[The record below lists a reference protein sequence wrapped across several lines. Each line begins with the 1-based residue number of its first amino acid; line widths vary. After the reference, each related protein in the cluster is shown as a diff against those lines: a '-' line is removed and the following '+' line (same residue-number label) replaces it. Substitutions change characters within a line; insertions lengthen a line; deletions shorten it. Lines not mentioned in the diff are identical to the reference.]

1 MRLLFLAALLC
12 SAYSLLAQEVL
23 VFGIVTD
30 LSTGKP
36 IDFATVYQSGTSNA
50 TETDGEGRYRLSVPA
65 NASSQVVVGRL
76 GYQET
81 RFTVPRMEADSKRNV
96 NVKLASKTSD
106 IEVVVRASRIEDV
119 GMVREEVTELKLLP
133 SASGNFESVLPSIAL
148 GVSSGTGGEL
158 SSQYNVRGGN
168 YDENLVYVN
177 DFEIYRPQLIRAG
190 YQEGL
195 SFPNIDLM
203 RDLTFSSGGFGA
215 RYGDKMSSVLDI
227 RYKRPED
234 WGGSMSASFLGA
246 SAHVEGSKRIGPN
259 AYNKLRVLLGARYKD
274 TRYIL
279 GTQDL
284 QGEYTPAFTDIQTYL
299 TYDIT
304 RDLQIGLLANYN
316 DALYRFVPQDR
327 STTLGLFTEAIR
339 LSAQFEGGQRDRFQN
354 GTTGLALTYIPEHK
368 KHPVYFKLLGS
379 RFSTSERESFDII
392 GRYTLSQI
400 ETDLGSDDF
409 GREIATLGQGTDHN
423 YVRNEFY
430 AEVYNLQHKGGIEFV
445 QQNSGGS
452 LKSNFVQWTAG
463 VKSELI
469 DDRLNEWN
477 RIDSAGYSLPYSD
490 EVVLLN
496 QVLKTENTLSSNRFS
511 ASIENTFSRRVD
523 QRYEL
528 QVIAGA
534 RASYWTLNEQ
544 FLFSP
549 RAQLLYKPLQWRNEV
564 SFKLAGGVYYQPPFY
579 RELRRPDGTVN
590 PSLRAQRSVHLVTGI
605 NYDFIW
611 EKVSAKPLRFI
622 AEAYYKRLT
631 DLVSYELDNVRIRY
645 SGENDAEGYVYGLD
659 MRINGEIVPG
669 AESWINL
676 SILQAR
682 ERLLGVQHQR
692 GVIENRE
699 TVFRDVDYV
708 PRPTDRFM
716 MLNMFF
722 QDYLPSNERMTAN
735 VSLSVGSGLP
745 FGRPEDNIVTRN
757 AFRFRPYHRLDIGF
771 GFHLWD
777 EEWIDRKPR
786 HPFRFTKSSWLSLEV
801 FNLMEVAN
809 TASNTWIKATTN
821 IEYAIPDNLTSRR
834 INLRLR
840 CDF

>member
-1 MRLLFLAALLC
+1 MITLMMHG
-12 SAYSLLAQEVL
+12 QDVV
-23 VFGIVTD
+23 VFGNVTD
-30 LSTGKP
+30 LNTGKP
-36 IDFATVYQSGTSNA
+36 IDFATVYQAGTANA
-50 TETDGEGRYRLSVPA
+50 TETDINGLYRLEVPED
-65 NASSQVVVGRL
+65 ASCQIIVGRL
-76 GYQET
+76 GYVET
-81 RFTVPRMEADSKRNV
+81 TFSVPRMDAGSKRNI
-96 NVKLASKTSD
+96 NVQLASKDSGL
-106 IEVVVRASRIEDV
+106 EVVVRASRIEDV
-119 GMVREEVTELKLLP
+119 GMVREEVTDLKLLP
-133 SASGNFESVLPSIAL
+133 TASGNFESVLPSIAL
-148 GVSSGTGGEL
+148 GVSTGSGGEL

-195 SFPNIDLM
+195 SFPNIDMM
-203 RDLTFSSGGFGA
+203 RDLSFSSGGFGA

-234 WGGSMSASFLGA
+234 WGGSVTASFLGA

-259 AYNKLRVLLGARYKD
+259 AYNKLRMIVGARYKD

-299 TYDIT
+299 TYDVT
-304 RDLQIGLLANYN
+304 RELQVGLLANYN
-316 DALYRFVPQDR
+316 DALYRFTPVER
-327 STTLGLFTEAIR
+327 NTTLGLFTEAIR
-339 LSAQFEGGQRDRFQN
+339 FSAQFDGGQRDRFQN
-354 GTTGLALTYIPEHK
+354 GTTGLSLTYIPDDS
-368 KHPVYFKLLGS
+368 KHPVYLKVLGS
-379 RFSTSERESFDII
+379 RFSTNERESIDII

-400 ETDLGSDDF
+400 ETDLGNDDF
-409 GREIATLGQGTDHN
+409 GREIATLGMGTDHN
-423 YVRNEFY
+423 FVRNEFY
-430 AEVYNLQHKGGIEFV
+430 AEVYNLQHKGGVEFV
-445 QQNSGGS
+445 QEQDGGS
-452 LKSNFVQWTAG
+452 HRSHFLQWTAG
-463 VKSELI
+463 VKSEVI

-477 RIDSAGYSLPYSD
+477 RIDSAGYSLPYSR
-490 EVVLLN
+490 EAVLLD
-496 QVLKTENTLSSNRFS
+496 QVLKTENDLESTRLS
-511 ASIENTFSRRVD
+511 ASVENTFSRRVD

-528 QVIAGA
+528 QLVGGL
-534 RASYWTLNEQ
+534 RASYWSLNEQ
-544 FLFSP
+544 FLLSP
-549 RAQLLYKPLQWRNEV
+549 RAQVLFKPLGWRKEV

-579 RELRRPDGTVN
+579 RELRRPNGTVN
-590 PSLRAQRSVHLVTGI
+590 PNLRAQKSVHLVAGV
-605 NYDFIW
+605 NYDFLW

-682 ERLLGVQHQR
+682 ERLLGVQHLR
-692 GVIENRE
+692 GTVENTE
-699 TVFRDVDYV
+699 TVFKPVDYV

-722 QDYLPSNERMTAN
+722 QDYLPSNERFKAN

-745 FGRPEDNIVTRN
+745 FGRPEENIITRN

-771 GFHLWD
+771 GFHLWS
-777 EEWIDRKPR
+777 EKWLNSKPN
-786 HPFRFTKSSWLSLEV
+786 HPFRFTKNTWVNLEV

-809 TASNTWIKATTN
+809 TASNTWVKATTN
-821 IEYAIPDNLTSRR
+821 VEYAIPDNLTSRR
-834 INLRLR
+834 INLRVR
-840 CDF
+840 CEF